1 VAMEN
6 AQFIH
11 YLHMKIPFIGRFS
24 IAMFDYQRGT
34 DMLVVYVSYSL
45 ISTVVYMEE
54 VETANH

>member
-1 VAMEN
+1 MEN